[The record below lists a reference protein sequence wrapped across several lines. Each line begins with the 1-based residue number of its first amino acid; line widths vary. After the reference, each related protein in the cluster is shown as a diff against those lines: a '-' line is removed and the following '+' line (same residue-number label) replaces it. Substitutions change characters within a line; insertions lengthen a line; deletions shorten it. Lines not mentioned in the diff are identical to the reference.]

1 MNIQKGNIIKI
12 GKDKYDVLNVME
24 AIDKYD
30 TEKNEFVGEHTAIE
44 LHKIG
49 DSSLHP
55 THLLKVYHNNNKEAI
70 LLRIE
75 QDKPPK
81 WLKKPRQR
89 GMMFSYHNKKTIFIA
104 DLQIEPAK

>member
-12 GKDKYDVLNVME
+12 GKEKYDVLNVTE
-24 AIDKYD
+24 EIDKYD

-55 THLLKVYHNNNKEAI
+55 THLLKIYHDNRKEAI
-70 LLRIE
+70 LLRIFIIGISISHCNFTYFPKLTN
-75 QDKPPK
+75 QD
-81 WLKKPRQR
+81 
-89 GMMFSYHNKKTIFIA
+89 H
-104 DLQIEPAK
+104 

>member
-12 GKDKYDVLNVME
+12 GKDKYDVLSVME
-24 AIDKYD
+24 GIDKYD
-30 TEKNEFVGEHTAIE
+30 TEKNEFVGEHKAIE
-44 LHKIG
+44 LHKMG
-49 DSSLHP
+49 DSSLHA

-81 WLKKPRQR
+81 WLEKPRQR
-89 GMMFSYHNKKTIFIA
+89 GMMFSYHDKKSVSIA
-104 DLQIEPAK
+104 DIKIEPAE

>member
-12 GKDKYDVLNVME
+12 GKDKYDVLSVME
-24 AIDKYD
+24 EIDKYN

-44 LHKIG
+44 IHKFG
-49 DSSLHP
+49 DSSLHA
-55 THLLKVYHNNNKEAI
+55 THLLKIYHDNDKEAV

-81 WLKKPRQR
+81 WLEKSKQR
-89 GMMFSYHNKKTIFIA
+89 GMMFSYHDKKTISIA
-104 DLQIEPAK
+104 DIKIEPAE